1 MNANRGHIY
10 QSGERVS
17 ISGMYEV
24 VGFAGHGGSARTT
37 IVQSLHLDEV
47 FRCLDGVEV
56 CWHLRSRVI
65 EPPPEVIASDA
76 SDTIFYG

>member
-24 VGFAGHGGSARTT
+24 VGFAGHGESARTA
-37 IVQSLHLDEV
+37 IVQSLHSDEV
-47 FRCLDGVEV
+47 FPCFDGVEV
-56 CWHLRSRVI
+56 CWHLRSRI
-65 EPPPEVIASDA
+65 IEVIPEATVSDA